1 LNERIENARTFE
13 AKRLFGEAIKE
24 WEAIGADYPW
34 LQSVA
39 GEVERLAEAR
49 RKEKSEAAERWL
61 RQVEEAIE
69 TCDYDNA
76 ATMLR
81 QAAQQQPDR
90 KLQGLEA
97 KLTEGLKKKHE
108 SDAKLD
114 DGRTLFADGD
124 LEGGGKALYQSFELQ
139 PKDQDKT
146 NAIVLLFLGQI
157 RAHMISE
164 PAICEGLLAYLKQIR
179 PDQVLPADIREAL
192 VKRAPIAKAKPVIT
206 VKPDE
211 AEKPVQLKAG
221 TDIRSAVVATSV
233 VTAAKASGPANAD
246 KPVISDGSLGLR
258 RSNFVQKSV
267 EKPSKENPSQPLY
280 PREEL
285 SFGTIAAAL
294 IVLLCLAGAVFL
306 FTRPANRGVP
316 VQISVTPDHTM
327 IDLDGQVCV
336 MPDCKFKAL
345 KPGEHHVKFRKDGYK
360 GKDAVVTVKETD
372 STPLNLTAA
381 LEPLPASPPAGTPLA
396 LVPVVHGPAG
406 GSGAQAKIQI
416 RGALPRTRVRLD
428 GSQIGEVTK
437 DGTFTFAVPPGPHTV
452 DLSLDGFSNR
462 TITRNFV
469 RGESVSFAKDEV
481 QLKPRQPEV
490 QR

>member
-1 LNERIENARTFE
+1 
-13 AKRLFGEAIKE
+13 
-24 WEAIGADYPW
+24 
-34 LQSVA
+34 
-39 GEVERLAEAR
+39 
-49 RKEKSEAAERWL
+49 
-61 RQVEEAIE
+61 
-69 TCDYDNA
+69 
-76 ATMLR
+76 
-81 QAAQQQPDR
+81 
-90 KLQGLEA
+90 
-97 KLTEGLKKKHE
+97 
-108 SDAKLD
+108 
-114 DGRTLFADGD
+114 
-124 LEGGGKALYQSFELQ
+124 
-139 PKDQDKT
+139 
-146 NAIVLLFLGQI
+146 
-157 RAHMISE
+157 
-164 PAICEGLLAYLKQIR
+164 
-179 PDQVLPADIREAL
+179 
-192 VKRAPIAKAKPVIT
+192 
-206 VKPDE
+206 
-211 AEKPVQLKAG
+211 
-221 TDIRSAVVATSV
+221 VVATSV